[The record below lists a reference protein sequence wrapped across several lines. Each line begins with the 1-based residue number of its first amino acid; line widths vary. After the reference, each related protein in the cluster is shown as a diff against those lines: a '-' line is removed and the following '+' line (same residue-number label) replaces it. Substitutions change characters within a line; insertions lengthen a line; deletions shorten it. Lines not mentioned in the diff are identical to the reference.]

1 MSLISSQQAVSL
13 DKELSGTGVEF
24 MGIVNKIGKMEN
36 FNCKSR
42 IIFSKEKSEMFSMFF
57 RLQYSLQRDFDE
69 ELGSVSYSM
78 VERGNYKIISIPVS
92 SHIVIIGTIRDVNHD
107 EIINRIKAL
116 VQESLDS
123 KNP

>member
-1 MSLISSQQAVSL
+1 MSLISSQQAISL

-36 FNCKSR
+36 FNCESR
-42 IIFSKEKSEMFSMFF
+42 IIFSKEKGEMFSMFF

-69 ELGSVSYSM
+69 ELGSVIYSM

-92 SHIVIIGTIRDVNHD
+92 SHIVIIGTARDVNHD

-116 VQESLDS
+116 VQESLDD